1 MLFEPGLIQ
10 SSENNV
16 QYVCGKLELHGK
28 VLCFLIRCCSGE
40 IARAVMRGCRR
51 RKISKDLFKV
61 KFTSMPAHKTVCAGI
76 QLFFL

>member
-1 MLFEPGLIQ
+1 MHMLFEPGLIQ

-40 IARAVMRGCRR
+40 IARAVIRRVYPRCRRR
-51 RKISKDLFKV
+51 RKISK
-61 KFTSMPAHKTVCAGI
+61 T
-76 QLFFL
+76 FLK

>member
-40 IARAVMRGCRR
+40 IARAVMRRVYYDAAAE
-51 RKISKDLFKV
+51 KL
-61 KFTSMPAHKTVCAGI
+61 AKT
-76 QLFFL
+76 FLK